1 MTENQT
7 DILNQVYRLILDP
20 NTLKGE
26 RLALLSFKRL
36 VAIGQDFDSELR
48 RFVKRVDC
56 LQQDK
61 ALSNGVAQLYQ
72 RLSLNQA

>member
-48 RFVKRVDC
+48 RFVKRVER